1 MLLVRCRLHVLA
13 VQSAHLEGRGTNNS
27 CFKGV
32 FVFSVF
38 CPRRGAEWTPKV
50 SPGTT
55 FRTPKYRPNLA
66 SGGPIDGKSPS
77 WKIRVFCNL
86 PFISPVIIV
95 FADVKA
101 LRFAVI
107 PSPHPPPNLREHKSP
122 ALYRNSVSVIS
133 LDCLESPP
141 TRPLFSLR
149 ARVATSPCPYPSALH
164 FPLRWESSPPLVA
177 LQPSFC
183 RFGPGFIAVVIK
195 DSQDFRDNEKEGEK
209 QESNT
214 AQ

>member
-1 MLLVRCRLHVLA
+1 MSWRLNPLIWRDVEQIIAVLKA
-13 VQSAHLEGRGTNNS
+13 FL
-27 CFKGV
+27 
-32 FVFSVF
+32 FSVF

-141 TRPLFSLR
+141 YPPPVLTPRTRCYLAVPLSVCAPFSIALGVLSTPR
-149 ARVATSPCPYPSALH
+149 CPPTFLLPLWAWLH
-164 FPLRWESSPPLVA
+164 RSCHQGLTGLS
-177 LQPSFC
+177 
-183 RFGPGFIAVVIK
+183 
-195 DSQDFRDNEKEGEK
+195 
-209 QESNT
+209 
-214 AQ
+214 